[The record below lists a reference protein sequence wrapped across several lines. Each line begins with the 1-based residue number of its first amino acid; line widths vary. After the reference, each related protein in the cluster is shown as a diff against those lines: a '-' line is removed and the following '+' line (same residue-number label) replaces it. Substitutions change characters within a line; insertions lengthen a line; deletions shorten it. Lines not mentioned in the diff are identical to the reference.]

1 MDAFDVVLKHID
13 EKVMQLKDAVCSERI
28 DSMETYKQLCGEI
41 RGLQTARG
49 YVLDMKD
56 KLEDQVT
63 RPPHVFI
70 FGDLSMAGWFFKA
83 WKDKHYEAQ

>member
-63 RPPHVFI
+63 RPPLMWF
-70 FGDLSMAGWFFKA
+70 MAGWFFKA
-83 WKDKHYEAQ
+83 WERSLKP